1 MFGSAPCEERE
12 HTFDLLEVKEGEKL
26 LLCCL
31 SETLEGVYTHYVSK
45 TVLCTGAG
53 CSLCE
58 FGRTPRYLGFL
69 VVMYKSRRRLLRLTA
84 SSAFRL
90 LASPPVPGHVFE
102 ATRRFRRSPLILT
115 FQSTVTVN
123 PNAVVNKIEMLN
135 VLSHLFG
142 LGGLDFSLSYDDCLE
157 FLRDRAKLVAKRS
170 YLPLD
175 A

>member
-26 LLCCL
+26 LVCCL
-31 SETLEGVYTHYVSK
+31 SEGLEGVYTHYVSK
-45 TVLCTGAG
+45 TVLCIGQG
-53 CSLCE
+53 CPLCS

-84 SSAFRL
+84 SSAFKL
-90 LASPPVPGHVFE
+90 LSDAPVPGHVYE
-102 ATRRFRRSPLILT
+102 VTRRFKRSPVILT
-115 FQSTVTVN
+115 YQSTVNVN
-123 PNAVVNKIEMLN
+123 PTAIVNKVEMLN
-135 VLSHLFG
+135 VLGHLFG
-142 LGGLDFSLSYDDCLE
+142 LGGVDFSLSYDGAID
-157 FLRDRAKLVAKRS
+157 FLKERAKLVAKRS